1 MLKTIPPSAL
11 GQQALQ
17 RPITVLNRSLLGK
30 RAVKK
35 HQHEWGQ
42 LIYATQ
48 GILSVI
54 TSSGRFIVPPEQ
66 AVWVPPLTDHE
77 IITVNDVTL
86 ASFYISVDEI
96 LQLPQHCTVLN
107 ISHLL
112 KALISEAST
121 LSQTYDWS
129 GKDGRLL
136 RLIRDYLIEAD
147 NIALQLPYPKDPRLI
162 QITMRLQDEPCNNN
176 TLEDWGKQIGASSR
190 TLTRLFIKETGLS
203 YREWKQRLKLQIAIS
218 MLSEQHEISAIS
230 DHLGYESVSAFT
242 YMFRKELG
250 LAPSFYAAQYK

>member
-1 MLKTIPPSAL
+1 MKIIPPSRL
-11 GQQALQ
+11 GQKALQ
-17 RPITVLNRSLLGK
+17 RPITVLNRNLLGK

-42 LIYATQ
+42 LIYATK

-54 TSSGRFIVPPEQ
+54 TSAGRFIVPPEQ
-66 AVWVPPLTDHE
+66 AVWVPPHTDHE

-86 ASFYISVDEI
+86 ASFYIATDEI
-96 LQLPQHCTVLN
+96 LQLPKHCAVLN
-107 ISHLL
+107 ITQLL
-112 KALISEAST
+112 KALIKEACKIS
-121 LSQTYDWS
+121 LTYDWS

-147 NIALQLPYPKDPRLI
+147 DIALQLPYPKDPRLI
-162 QITMRLQDEPCNNN
+162 QMTTHLQNTPCDSK
-176 TLEDWGKQIGASSR
+176 TLEEWGKQIGASSR
-190 TLTRLFIKETGLS
+190 TLTRLFIRETGLS
-203 YREWKQRLKLQIAIS
+203 YREWKQRLKVQIAIS
-218 MLSEQHEISAIS
+218 MLSEQHDISTIS

-250 LAPSFYAAQYK
+250 LAPSIYTGQYK